1 MTAITL
7 FYFYYFT
14 SLFVYYFYMTV
25 LSLYFV
31 FFTLFYNHKRSSRV
45 YTQILLR
52 LGVLSAFVQFT
63 ARSPSSST
71 EFCSTE
77 HTFTNSSLSR
87 QFWCPIFTNLTHKQN
102 NNKRW
107 KVLKQFKLAHIW
119 RATTEIQT
127 LRCQLTEQPLS
138 CLAICQFVYV
148 LNKQVECE

>member
-63 ARSPSSST
+63 ARSPSSLT
-71 EFCSTE
+71 KFCST
-77 HTFTNSSLSR
+77 
-87 QFWCPIFTNLTHKQN
+87 
-102 NNKRW
+102 
-107 KVLKQFKLAHIW
+107 
-119 RATTEIQT
+119 
-127 LRCQLTEQPLS
+127 
-138 CLAICQFVYV
+138 
-148 LNKQVECE
+148 